1 MEYIYIDST
10 NQIVE
15 VKKFLS
21 KNDYIGFDTETEGL
35 DPYLNDIILYQFGNK
50 ETQFII
56 DNKKVSI
63 LTFKKE
69 LEDPNKV
76 YIGHNL
82 KFDLKFLLKYSIV
95 IKKVWDTYIAEQI
108 LLNGLDLFYPHKS
121 LDYVCKRHTGIL
133 LDKSIRKLIGKEKE
147 ITKEVLQY
155 AANDVKYLID
165 IYNSQLEE
173 ANKKELTKAINL
185 NNRFVPV
192 IAYLEMSG
200 FKLDREKWLKK
211 VERDKLALKEQE
223 NRLNEYIIKNNISE
237 FIDKQ
242 LNLFDSNLKTNINWN
257 SSTQVIKLFKKL
269 NINTTYTDPESEEVK
284 DSVEASIL
292 KKQSHEIIDIY
303 LKYKELQKRV
313 STYGENWIEYIHPVT
328 KRIHTKFQQWMSTG
342 RMSSGGNDGDI
353 KYPNA
358 QNIPSDDETRNCIVA
373 EEGNILI
380 DADYDSQEVRVFTNF
395 CADPTL
401 INMFKGGYTD
411 MHSYTAWHI
420 FPEIRKKFPELT
432 KDILEGIKKEFPKE
446 RKISKLGNFAIQY
459 GGTGL
464 TVAENCNIPLEEGEA
479 FYNKYFETFTGV
491 KKYFNWIYTRSKLNG
506 FIQYNNVTKEKF
518 FITKNLKDS
527 KIKNYSYNYPIQGT
541 SAAIT
546 KLAGI
551 LYWEHL
557 VSDNLLFKVK
567 INIICHDEYLIE
579 VPEDI
584 AEKEAVILK
593 ECMEKAGSYYC
604 PIVPLT
610 ATPVITKFW
619 KH

>member
-1 MEYIYIDST
+1 MNYIYINDPS
-10 NQIVE
+10 QVGE
-15 VKKFLS
+15 VKNFLEV
-21 KNDYIGFDTETEGL
+21 NEYIGFDTETEGL
-35 DPYLNDIILYQFGNK
+35 DPYINDIILYQFGNN
-50 ETQFII
+50 EIQFIVN
-56 DNKKVSI
+56 NKNI
-63 LTFKKE
+63 PITLFKKE
-69 LEDPNKV
+69 LENENKL
-76 YIGHNL
+76 YIGHNI
-82 KFDLKFLLKYSIV
+82 KFDLKFLLKYNIV
-95 IKKVWDTYIAEQI
+95 VKKVWDTYIVEQI
-108 LLNGLDLFYPHKS
+108 LLNGLNIYYPHKS
-121 LDYVCKRHTGIL
+121 LDYVCKRHTGVL
-133 LDKSIRKLIGKEKE
+133 LDKSIRELIFKG
-147 ITKEVLQY
+147 ITEEVLEY
-155 AANDVKYLID
+155 AAKDVKYLID
-165 IYNSQLEE
+165 IYRSQLEE
-173 ANKKELTKAINL
+173 ANKKDLVKAINL

-192 IAYLEMSG
+192 IAYLEISG
-200 FKLDREKWLKK
+200 FKLDRDKWVKK
-211 VERDKLALKEQE
+211 VEKDKIALKEQE
-223 NRLNEYIIKNNISE
+223 NKLNRYIIENNISE

-242 LNLFDSNLKTNINWN
+242 LDLFSRDLKTTINWN
-257 SSTQVIKLFKKL
+257 SSVQVIKLFKRL
-269 NINTTYTDPESEEVK
+269 GINTEYTDPESGEVK

-292 KKQSHEIIDIY
+292 KKQNHEIIELY

-313 STYGENWIEYIHPVT
+313 STYGDNWLEYIHPVT
-328 KRIHTKFQQWMSTG
+328 GRIHTKFQQWMSTG
-342 RMSSGGNDGDI
+342 RMSSGGNEGDI

-358 QNIPSDDETRNCIVA
+358 QNIPSDDDTRNCIVA

-420 FPEIRKKFPELT
+420 FPEIRERFPELST
-432 KDILEGIKKEFPKE
+432 EILEEIKKEFPKQ

-464 TVAENCNIPLEEGEA
+464 TVADNCNIPLEEGEA

-491 KKYFNWIYTRSKLNG
+491 KKYFNWIYTKSKING
-506 FIQYNNVTKEKF
+506 YIQYNNVTKEKF
-518 FITKNLKDS
+518 FITKALKDS

-557 VSDNLLFKVK
+557 VKDSLLFKVK

-579 VPEDI
+579 VPEEI
-584 AEKEAVILK
+584 AEQEALILK

-604 PIVPLT
+604 PIIPLT